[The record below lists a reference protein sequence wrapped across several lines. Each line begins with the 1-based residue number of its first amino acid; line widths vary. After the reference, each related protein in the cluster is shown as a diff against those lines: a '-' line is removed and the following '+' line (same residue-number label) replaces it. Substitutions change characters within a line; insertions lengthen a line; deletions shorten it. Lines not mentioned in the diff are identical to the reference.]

1 MLRLCLCRFNKV
13 GSLELASA
21 VVITD
26 ICSTRRC
33 AGITRIVT
41 SLSIPKEP
49 SPRRARRNASP
60 RLDSVIFTTT
70 PNLDGVTSVSEV
82 MNSST
87 GGIDEPV
94 PCAPAE
100 TTHLPAVQQYLPD
113 LAVRVHP
120 ILLKHVLLPP
130 LPRSC
135 FLYQHR

>member
-1 MLRLCLCRFNKV
+1 M
-13 GSLELASA
+13 ASA
-21 VVITD
+21 LVITD
-26 ICSTRRC
+26 VCSTRRC

-113 LAVRVHP
+113 LVNPCGPSASNTFETRAPASTAKVMFFV
-120 ILLKHVLLPP
+120 
-130 LPRSC
+130 ST
-135 FLYQHR
+135 